1 VACDALGNPVR
12 FALTGGQVHDGTSL
26 LPLIEGLAPS
36 AVLADAAYDSDE
48 RRAWLARRGIRA
60 VIKPT
65 GARSSKPAFDRE
77 LYKERNQVERLIG
90 RLKRYRRI
98 GTRYEQTARNYLAF
112 VHAVSTLILLA

>member
-12 FALTGGQVHDGTSL
+12 FALTGGQADDGKAM
-26 LPLIEGLAPS
+26 LPLIAGLDAG

-48 RRAWLARRGIRA
+48 RRARLAARGIEA

-65 GARSSKPAFDRE
+65 GARSLKPAFDRE
-77 LYKERNQVERLIG
+77 IYKERNQVERLIG

-98 GTRYEQTARNYLAF
+98 GTRYEQTKRNYLSM
-112 VHAVSTLILLA
+112 VHAVSTLLLLA

>member
-1 VACDALGNPVR
+1 VVCDALGNPVR
-12 FALTGGQVHDGTSL
+12 FSLTGGQASDGAAM
-26 LPLIEGLAPS
+26 LPLIAGLDAHC
-36 AVLADAAYDSDE
+36 VLADAAYDSDE

-98 GTRYEQTARNYLAF
+98 GTRYEQTKRNYLAF
-112 VHAVSTLILLA
+112 VHAVSTLILLT